1 MWTRGQMKRM
11 RWMASAGVGEGADIM
26 DGKAGGRVGG
36 IKRKGVL
43 VFKRGGSVESLLG
56 RIQ

>member
-26 DGKAGGRVGG
+26 DGKAGGEGWG
-36 IKRKGVL
+36 DKA
-43 VFKRGGSVESLLG
+43 
-56 RIQ
+56 